1 MEKFLN
7 IIMKFKEFL
16 ENDLSRLGDL
26 SNSFSN
32 EDGNFKFSNI
42 NSKYL
47 SKSYK
52 RNIYNNDEKIQKILK
67 KSRRKQH
74 Y

>member
-7 IIMKFKEFL
+7 IIMGFKEFL

-32 EDGNFKFSNI
+32 EDGNFSNI
-42 NSKYL
+42 KSKYL
-47 SKSYK
+47 TKSYIK
-52 RNIYNNDEKIQKILK
+52 NIYNNNEKIQKIRK